1 MVFMQVA
8 CQMVLN
14 DHLKSIKGDGFI
26 MKYAQ
31 KIGFRSKKNQSIIM
45 QSLIIDTYGNVC
57 KGIVMNLCL
66 PAASRESVVTRR

>member
-31 KIGFRSKKNQSIIM
+31 KSVLGVKNQSTIM

-66 PAASRESVVTRR
+66 PAAWRESVVTRR